1 MSEPHRIALPST
13 AAMYFPPASGKYDV
27 KPGLVPLG
35 TDFGNGAADTRVF
48 QFDAG
53 FAEYRKVKQA
63 ARAERLGKYYQT
75 REFAPE
81 VAGVVCRFIARRLA
95 EEYPQLFTLAEDG
108 GALTLCCAL
117 TGETL
122 RFDAEMQRVTG
133 GDADPP
139 YADPF
144 DALAAQVQEDLA
156 VVRRVAKKDW
166 ASAIHLCF
174 PYRWTAEEKIGL
186 DFVTMHLAVPGMETF
201 RKPGMVTNM
210 VQFGPFTRFV
220 WELCTDTRLNH
231 HRGAAARDR
240 SRGVAGAP
248 LRPAESP
255 ALLARRARGPVGVS
269 RAGGRPSGG
278 AHLVPRRGGDPE
290 GSGASRAAL
299 RHDRVNERRGV
310 AVQGVGGEPG
320 PHPGVAARRREHVGA
335 EHPPSGLCASLL
347 QPGQRLQPFSRSN
360 SFMSNQNPDP
370 LTASISAWTMATCPS
385 SISRKRAKS
394 RCRSPESSATILW

>member
-1 MSEPHRIALPST
+1 MSEPHQIALPST
-13 AAMYFPPASGKYDV
+13 AALYFPPASGKYDV

-53 FAEYRKVKQA
+53 FAECRKVKQA

-133 GDADPP
+133 GGAHPP

-186 DFVTMHLAVPGMETF
+186 DFVTMHLPVPGMETF

-231 HRGAAARDR
+231 HREPPPGI
-240 SRGVAGAP
+240 AP
-248 LRPAESP
+248 EAWQERPFDPRNPQLFLRVEREVLWGFPAQEA
-255 ALLARRARGPVGVS
+255 ALLAVRISFRDGEGIRKE
-269 RAGGRPSGG
+269 AGLREPLCATIESMS
-278 AHLVPRRGGDPE
+278 AE
-290 GSGASRAAL
+290 AL
-299 RHDRVNERRGV
+299 RYKGLAESRNDILAWLRD
-310 AVQGVGGEPG
+310 
-320 PHPGVAARRREHVGA
+320 GA
-335 EHPPSGLCASLL
+335 NA
-347 QPGQRLQPFSRSN
+347 
-360 SFMSNQNPDP
+360 
-370 LTASISAWTMATCPS
+370 
-385 SISRKRAKS
+385 
-394 RCRSPESSATILW
+394 

>member
-48 QFDAG
+48 QFDAR
-53 FAEYRKVKQA
+53 FAEYRKVKQT

-231 HRGAAARDR
+231 HREPPPGI
-240 SRGVAGAP
+240 AP
-248 LRPAESP
+248 EAWQERPFDPQNPQLFLRVEREVLWGFPAQEA
-255 ALLARRARGPVGVS
+255 ALLAVRISFRDGEEIRKE
-269 RAGGRPSGG
+269 AGLREPLCATIASMSAEALRYKGL
-278 AHLVPRRGGDPE
+278 A
-290 GSGASRAAL
+290 ASRDHILAWL
-299 RHDRVNERRGV
+299 RDGVN
-310 AVQGVGGEPG
+310 
-320 PHPGVAARRREHVGA
+320 
-335 EHPPSGLCASLL
+335 
-347 QPGQRLQPFSRSN
+347 
-360 SFMSNQNPDP
+360 
-370 LTASISAWTMATCPS
+370 T
-385 SISRKRAKS
+385 
-394 RCRSPESSATILW
+394 